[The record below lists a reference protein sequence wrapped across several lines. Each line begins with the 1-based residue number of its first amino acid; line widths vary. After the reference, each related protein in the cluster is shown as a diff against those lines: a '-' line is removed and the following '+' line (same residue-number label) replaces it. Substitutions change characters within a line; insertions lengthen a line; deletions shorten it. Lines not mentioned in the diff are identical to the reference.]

1 MNVPYLHVLQR
12 KRRSVERKMRK
23 GKGGKG
29 GKGKGKGGGGGGGS
43 SDVVEIGKILNDVCE
58 DVDDIDEDVSFIY
71 CENWFK
77 PWHFMRSILKPVRHL
92 NSYKLRMLKKTKF
105 DDKLFSF
112 F

>member
-1 MNVPYLHVLQR
+1 MICNYNFIRIGICDLFTVMINMNVPYLHVLQR

-71 CENWFK
+71 CEN
-77 PWHFMRSILKPVRHL
+77 
-92 NSYKLRMLKKTKF
+92 
-105 DDKLFSF
+105 
-112 F
+112 